1 MPHALNKFL
10 TFLWCFK
17 FTKPLHTPGHIYSLQ
32 SIQDFR
38 VHHLYFIGEETE
50 CREVKR
56 LGLRPLS
63 GHHLRIITLTF
74 QDVTLL
80 SPCSPLLRPVLP
92 LSQLSGAL
100 SRKAGLFLWRAKSV
114 HHSVFCFLPSKI
126 LLLSSSLLFS
136 VLLVHGFRLSL
147 GHNFGGVSGR
157 RSSECVYSVFKQKSP
172 HVFLPNRHIFK
183 LNYIIFFHVNIS
195 RFFFPPH
202 FILSKP

>member
-1 MPHALNKFL
+1 MRKLSAERLKDL
-10 TFLWCFK
+10 
-17 FTKPLHTPGHIYSLQ
+17 GSG
-32 SIQDFR
+32 
-38 VHHLYFIGEETE
+38 LY
-50 CREVKR
+50 
-56 LGLRPLS
+56 S

-136 VLLVHGFRLSL
+136 LFCWFRAFVCPLAIILVVFLEGEAVNVCILSL
-147 GHNFGGVSGR
+147 NR
-157 RSSECVYSVFKQKSP
+157 N
-172 HVFLPNRHIFK
+172 LPMFSCLTGIFS
-183 LNYIIFFHVNIS
+183 N
-195 RFFFPPH
+195 
-202 FILSKP
+202 